1 MAAITRRRAANEALQ
16 QERMSY
22 VEDVKKTGQVVAFE
36 KSSSARVEKNR
47 ILEKAKKLAEA
58 DAKDLEKRR
67 EDIQQLYQRE
77 MQGWREV
84 LEKKSHKS
92 TEQRM
97 DEIRNKA
104 FRLRDAREA
113 ERKVYIKDCYDRQWR
128 ASSDEARQ
136 AESKAMTERLLHDR
150 FILTDDRKDSPEE
163 EVKRNKDIESGK
175 RQLSQQSKGQRTEE
189 ELKNFQLKQALD
201 LQVAL
206 KREQESLL
214 LNEQQREDFQQQELW
229 RADERAAKEYQA
241 RSIEENR
248 ARGLE
253 DLKINSLRLQER
265 EKALAET
272 RKQDEVL
279 LSYSLD
285 RERNDIFAEMQAK
298 EQGKGMAMEYKEF
311 LQEQMTL
318 DQADSSRIDAIRDA
332 MLDEIWIKRDADLR
346 AQVEARQRLMV
357 EVDAGRRAQI
367 ADKVKKIEAERAEL
381 AEHVLRDIEK
391 ARMQDAREREEQL
404 KARARTCDV
413 MKVNVNAAD
422 RKRQEKD
429 KEKQASLLERNEMED
444 REQRNK
450 ERLVAIGKT
459 Y

>member
-22 VEDVKKTGQVVAFE
+22 VEDVQKTGQVVAFE
-36 KSSSARVEKNR
+36 KKSSARVEKNR

-58 DAKDLEKRR
+58 DAKELEKRR
-67 EDIQQLYQRE
+67 GEIQQLYHRE
-77 MQGWREV
+77 MEGWRDM
-84 LEKKSHKS
+84 LEKKYHKS

-97 DEIRNKA
+97 DELRVKA

-136 AESKAMTERLLHDR
+136 AESKATTERLLHDR
-150 FILTDDRKDSPEE
+150 FSSDDRKATPEE
-163 EVKRNKDIESGK
+163 EVKHNKDIEPGQ
-175 RQLSQQSKGQRTEE
+175 RQLGQPSEGERTEK
-189 ELKNFQLKQALD
+189 ELKNLQLKQALD
-201 LQVAL
+201 LQIAM
-206 KREQESLL
+206 KREKESLL
-214 LNEQQREDFQQQELW
+214 LQEQQREDFQQQERW

-241 RSIEENR
+241 RSIKENR

-253 DLKINSLRLQER
+253 DLKINSLRTQER
-265 EKALAET
+265 EKAFAET

-285 RERNDIFAEMQAK
+285 QERNTIFTEMQAK
-298 EQGKGMAMEYKEF
+298 EQGKGMAKEYKQF
-311 LQEQMTL
+311 LEEQMTL

-367 ADKVKKIEAERAEL
+367 ADKIRKIEAERAEL

-391 ARMQDAREREEQL
+391 ARMQNALERDEQL
-404 KARARTCDV
+404 KARARTCD
-413 MKVNVNAAD
+413 MMRVNVDTAE
-422 RKRQEKD
+422 RKRQEKEQ
-429 KEKQASLLERNEMED
+429 EKQESLLERKEMEYKE
-444 REQRNK
+444 RKNR
-450 ERLVAIGKT
+450 ERLVAIGNK